1 MKISIFGLGYVGAV
15 TAACLADEGH
25 QVIGVDVNAR
35 KVGTLNAGKSPIVE
49 TGLGEVIAR
58 GLGAGRLRATG
69 DVAQAIR
76 GSDLSLVCVGT
87 PSRRNNGALDLAYIE
102 RVCEEIGREIGRK
115 TRDHLVV
122 IRSTVLPGT
131 TQTLLTPI
139 LEKASGKTC
148 GRDFGVAYNPEFMRE
163 SCSVHDFYRP
173 PKTVIGA
180 GDDSTAALVAA
191 LYQGIPAPLVTTSV
205 AAAEMVKY
213 TDNAFHALKVTFANE
228 IGVLCKALGI
238 DSHAVMDI
246 FCLDTTLNLSPYY
259 LRPGF
264 AFGGSCLPKDLRA
277 LTYKAKTL
285 DLTLP
290 VLNAVQASNEMHI
303 KTAIECVIA
312 TERKRIGV
320 LGLAFKAGTDDVRE
334 SPMVALIEALLGKG
348 CRLKVFDPSVAM
360 AKLSGANKE
369 FLEGKIPHIAEL
381 LVGDVQEIADH
392 AEVIVV
398 GNRSREFL
406 DLLSR
411 LRPEQHV
418 IDLVRIAKDARTSA
432 TYEGIAW

>member
-25 QVIGVDVNAR
+25 QVIGVDVNAT
-35 KVGTLNAGKSPIVE
+35 KVGILNAGKSSIVE
-49 TGLGEVIAR
+49 TGLDDLIGR
-58 GLGAGRLRATG
+58 GVGSGRIRATR
-69 DVAQAIR
+69 DAAQAIE

-87 PSRRNNGALDLAYIE
+87 PSRRNNGALDLTFIE
-102 RVCEEIGREIGRK
+102 RVCREIGLELGRK
-115 TRDHLVV
+115 PSSHLVA

-131 TQTLLTPI
+131 TEDLLIPI
-139 LEKASGKTC
+139 LEKESGKTC

-163 SCSVHDFYRP
+163 SCSVHDFYHP

-180 GDDSTAALVAA
+180 RGGRDADLVAG
-191 LYQGIPAPLVTTSV
+191 LYTGLPAPLIKTSV
-205 AAAEMVKY
+205 RAAEMVKY

-238 DSHAVMDI
+238 DSHEVMDI
-246 FCLDTTLNLSPYY
+246 FCLDTKLNLSPYY

-277 LTYKAKTL
+277 LAYKAKTL

-290 VLNAVQASNEMHI
+290 LLNAVQTSNELHL
-303 KTAIECVIA
+303 KTAIECVMA
-312 TERKRIGV
+312 TEKRKIGV

-334 SPMVALIEALLGKG
+334 SPVVAVIEALLGKG
-348 CRLKVFDPSVAM
+348 CCLKVFDPSVAM

-381 LVGDVQEIADH
+381 LVDDVREIADH
-392 AEVIVV
+392 AEVVVV
-398 GNRSREFL
+398 GNKSREFV
-406 DLLSR
+406 DVLSR

-432 TYEGIAW
+432 SYEGIAW

>member
-25 QVIGVDVNAR
+25 SVLGVDVNPA
-35 KVGTLNAGKSPIVE
+35 KVDMLNAGRSPIVE
-49 TGLGEVIAR
+49 TGLDDLIGR
-58 GLGAGRLRATG
+58 GVGSGRIRATR
-69 DVAQAIR
+69 DVAEAVE

-87 PSRRNNGALDLAYIE
+87 PSRRSNGALDLTYIQ
-102 RVCEEIGREIGRK
+102 RVCEAIGLEMGRK
-115 TRDHLVV
+115 ARPHAVA

-131 TQTLLTPI
+131 TDTLLAPI
-139 LEKASGKTC
+139 LEKASGRAC
-148 GRDFGVAYNPEFMRE
+148 GRDFGLAYNPEFMRE
-163 SCSVHDFYRP
+163 SCAVQDFQHP
-173 PKTVIGA
+173 PKTVVGA
-180 GDDSTAALVAA
+180 RGERDAELVAG
-191 LYQGIPAPLVTTSV
+191 LYRGVRAPLITTSIRT
-205 AAAEMVKY
+205 AEMVKY

-238 DSHAVMDI
+238 DSHEVMEV
-246 FCLDTTLNLSPYY
+246 FCLDTKLNLSRYY

-277 LTYKAKTL
+277 LAYKAKTL
-285 DLTLP
+285 DLSLP
-290 VLNAVQASNEMHI
+290 LLNAVQASNELHI
-303 KTAIECVIA
+303 KSAIDRVLA

-334 SPMVALIEALLGKG
+334 SPVLALIEALLGKG
-348 CRLKVFDPSVAM
+348 CWLKVFDPSVAI

-392 AEVIVV
+392 AEVVVV
-398 GNRSREFL
+398 GNRSREFVEVL
-406 DLLSR
+406 AR
-411 LRPEQHV
+411 LGPEQHV
-418 IDLVRIAKDARTSA
+418 IDLVRIAKDARTAA